1 MLTLDLKRKFLDIY
15 SALSPENLTCDG
27 ELSKSQVDRKFRM
40 IQAEFKALVKEAG
53 YEPSESEAY
62 SWLPEIRED
71 DNRQRTARLL
81 MQPQHDLLESS
92 NPGVWSRKGKNGM
105 TAYYIQNDK
114 FRGPVVFNGVDLMA
128 NAENEFRLYSEF
140 AQVLNRKEQIGT
152 YGSLDEAVDAAE
164 AFLKTVTAEA
174 YRAAR
179 PLYRE
184 ENLQREL
191 QRLP

>member
-15 SALSPENLTCDG
+15 AALSPENLTCDG
-27 ELSKSQVDRKFRM
+27 ELSKSQVDRKLRM
-40 IQAEFKALVKEAG
+40 IQTEFKALVKEAG

-71 DNRQRTARLL
+71 DRRQRTARLL
-81 MQPQHDLLESS
+81 MQPQHNLVESS
-92 NPGVWSRKGKNGM
+92 NPGVWSRKGRNGM

-114 FRGPVVFNGVDLMA
+114 FRGPVVFNGVDIMA
-128 NAENEFRLYSEF
+128 DAPDEYRLYSEF

-152 YGSLDEAVDAAE
+152 YASLDEAVDAAE
-164 AFLKTVTAEA
+164 EFLKGVTAEA

>member
-62 SWLPEIRED
+62 SWFPEIRED

-81 MQPQHDLLESS
+81 MQPQHNLVESS

-105 TAYYIQNDK
+105 TSYYIQNDK

-164 AFLKTVTAEA
+164 AFLKTVTADA

>member
-81 MQPQHDLLESS
+81 MQPQHNLVESS

>member
-1 MLTLDLKRKFLDIY
+1 MLTLDHKRKFLDLY
-15 SALSPENLTCDG
+15 AALSPENLTCDG
-27 ELSKSQVDRKFRM
+27 ELSKSQVDKKFRM
-40 IQAEFKALVKEAG
+40 IQSEFKALVKETG
-53 YEPSESEAY
+53 YEPTESEAY
-62 SWLPEIRED
+62 GWLPEIREE
-71 DNRQRTARLL
+71 DNRARKARLL
-81 MQPQHDLLESS
+81 MQPQHELIESS

-114 FRGPVVFNGVDLMA
+114 FRGPVFFNGVDVMA
-128 NAENEFRLYSEF
+128 GAADEYRLYSEF

-152 YGSLDEAVDAAE
+152 YASLEEAVDAAE
-164 AFLKTVTAEA
+164 EFLKGVTADT

>member
-81 MQPQHDLLESS
+81 MQPQHNLVESS

-105 TAYYIQNDK
+105 TSYYIQNDK

-164 AFLKTVTAEA
+164 AFLKTVTADA

>member
-105 TAYYIQNDK
+105 TSYYIQNDK

-164 AFLKTVTAEA
+164 AFLKTVTADA